1 MNTDLRNT
9 AEDSNESY
17 DLLQQAQR
25 QPGDLSSQASS
36 PAHPS
41 ADQAN
46 FDQKLS
52 ELRPIQPTAAAST
65 DSEIGSRSTMTK
77 GNLRARAIPQTERCP
92 APSFVRGRAELAASL
107 SGANVEALRNEIRL
121 AEQRSAQWPGTNRSC
136 AGSVDSSS
144 VFNNVLASSYLQLH
158 RFQDAASDCDPR
170 LDDNVSA
177 IAHVRSLA
185 DLRCHENPHV
195 SEAFRWEDDEEDE
208 KKEDEIDKARLAA
221 MHTQGDIDSAF
232 VSLSQ
237 DPSQLLVSRDDSE
250 YGAKAIAENAKELHT
265 YMVPRVSAW
274 PAKKINDILERGH
287 APGDREL
294 RDWVRGLPTEE
305 TEVLFL
311 GGNLA
316 DYRIASE
323 LNPHRAD
330 APQSARPIK
339 KARVTPDSP

>member
-1 MNTDLRNT
+1 ML
-9 AEDSNESY
+9 
-17 DLLQQAQR
+17 
-25 QPGDLSSQASS
+25 G
-36 PAHPS
+36 
-41 ADQAN
+41 
-46 FDQKLS
+46 
-52 ELRPIQPTAAAST
+52 
-65 DSEIGSRSTMTK
+65 
-77 GNLRARAIPQTERCP
+77 
-92 APSFVRGRAELAASL
+92 GRAELAASL

-121 AEQRSAQWPGTNRSC
+121 AEQRSAQWPGTNRSF

-250 YGAKAIAENAKELHT
+250 YGAKGIAENAKELHT
-265 YMVPRVSAW
+265 YMVPRVAAW
-274 PAKKINDILERGH
+274 PAKKINDILALQLQFFAEMGFARVGLMSPT
-287 APGDREL
+287 PGRPCED
-294 RDWVRGLPTEE
+294 VG
-305 TEVLFL
+305 V
-311 GGNLA
+311 G
-316 DYRIASE
+316 
-323 LNPHRAD
+323 D
-330 APQSARPIK
+330 APLG
-339 KARVTPDSP
+339 